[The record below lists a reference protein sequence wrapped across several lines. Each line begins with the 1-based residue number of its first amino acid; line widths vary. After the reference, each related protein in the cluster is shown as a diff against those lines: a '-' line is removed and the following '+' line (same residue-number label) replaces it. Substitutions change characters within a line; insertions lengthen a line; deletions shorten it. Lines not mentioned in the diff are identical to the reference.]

1 MTQISFYSIAKGDD
15 QTRLQI
21 ACRLAEK
28 AHGLGH
34 RIFIQVSDEQQ
45 MRQLDDLL
53 WQFKANSFI
62 PHATGNTGA
71 ESVEI
76 GVNSSAAHQDVLINL
91 SGADCEQFMHYA
103 RINEIVGPDEDSLNY
118 GRHNYR
124 YYQAQ
129 GFKPENYKI

>member
-1 MTQISFYSIAKGDD
+1 MTQISFYSIANGDD
-15 QTRLQI
+15 LTRLQI

-45 MRQLDDLL
+45 QRQLDDLL
-53 WQFKANSFI
+53 WQFKASSFI
-62 PHATGNTGA
+62 PHATGATGA
-71 ESVEI
+71 EAVEI
-76 GVNSSAAHQDVLINL
+76 GIETSTAHQDVLINL
-91 SGADCEQFMHYA
+91 SSADCKPFMHYG

-118 GRHNYR
+118 GRTNYR